1 MTDKESPGTTQPDA
15 ETMMQQINEVT
26 QQSQRVLQAFWEKQA
41 RDAGSGEFSVVDPS
55 AVSNA
60 FTDWSMKMMQNPTRL
75 LETQFDF
82 WQGQMK
88 VWQNITTRAAGGKV
102 EPVAAPESGDRRFK
116 DPSWNEDLL
125 CDYMKQSYLVSARWL
140 QDLTRQADDLDPR
153 EQERVDFYTRQFIS
167 ALSPSNF
174 ALSNP
179 AVLKKARET
188 GGQSLVEG
196 LKHML
201 SDLEKGRGQL
211 KISMTDEEAFE
222 VGKNVATT
230 PGQVVYQNDLMQLIQ
245 YNPTTEKVF
254 KRPLLIVPPW
264 INKFYILDL
273 QPKNSFIKHAVD
285 QGHTVF
291 VVSWVNPDKSL
302 AHKAFDD
309 YMKDGPLAA
318 LDAIEQATGEKSV
331 NILGFC
337 IGGILVSST
346 LAYLA
351 AKRKANRVA
360 SATFLTSLFDFKE
373 TGEVSVFIDDAQV
386 AQIERHVKEKGFL
399 EGKHMANMFSMMREN
414 DLIWSF
420 VVNNYLLG
428 REPMAFDLLYWNGD
442 STRLPATMLLFYLR
456 EIYQQNLLREPG
468 GISLSGTPIDLSK
481 VKTPTYFLAAK
492 EDHIAPWKSCYP
504 GTQLLS
510 GDNRF
515 VLAASGHI
523 AGVVNP
529 PAANKYGH
537 WTADELPEQADEWLE
552 GADWHDGSWWT
563 DWYSWLS
570 KKGGAKVAARQPG
583 DGDLTPIEAAP
594 GSYVK
599 VRPDAS

>member
-1 MTDKESPGTTQPDA
+1 MTDKQTSKIDQPDPEA
-15 ETMMQQINEVT
+15 MLQQMHEVA
-26 QQSQRVLQAFWEKQA
+26 QQSQRVLKAFWERQSEEA
-41 RDAGSGEFSVVDPS
+41 ASGEFSVMDAGS
-55 AVSNA
+55 ISNA
-60 FTDWSMKMMQNPTRL
+60 FADWSFKLMQDPAKL
-75 LETQFDF
+75 VESQFDY
-82 WQGQMK
+82 WQEQMK
-88 VWQNITTRAAGGKV
+88 VWQSFATRAVNGEA
-102 EPVAAPESGDRRFK
+102 EPATQPEAGDRRFK
-116 DPSWNEDLL
+116 DPAWNEDML
-125 CDYMKQSYLVSARWL
+125 CDYMKQSYLVSAKWL
-140 QDLTRQADDLDPR
+140 QGLTHKADGLDPK

-174 ALSNP
+174 AMTNP

-188 GGQSLVEG
+188 GGQSLVDG

-211 KISMTDEEAFE
+211 KISMTDEAAFD
-222 VGKNVATT
+222 VGTNVATT
-230 PGQVVYQNDLMQLIQ
+230 PGEVIFQNDLMQLIQ
-245 YNPTTEKVF
+245 YTPSTEKVY
-254 KRPLLIVPPW
+254 KRPLLLVPPW

-291 VVSWVNPDKSL
+291 IVSWVNPDEKL
-302 AHKAFDD
+302 AHKSFDD
-309 YMKDGPLAA
+309 YMKEGPLAA
-318 LDAIEQATGEKSV
+318 LDAIQQATGEKSV

-351 AKRKANRVA
+351 AKGQADRVT

-373 TGEVSVFIDDAQV
+373 TGEVSVFIDDEQV
-386 AQIERHVKEKGFL
+386 AQIEQHVQQKGYL
-399 EGKHMANMFSMMREN
+399 EGSHMANMFSMMREN

-456 EIYQQNLLREPG
+456 EIYQQNRLREPG
-468 GISLSGTPIDLSK
+468 GISMDGTPIDLTK
-481 VKTPTYFLAAK
+481 VEVPTYFLAAK
-492 EDHIAPWKSCYP
+492 DDHIAPWQSCYP
-504 GTQLLS
+504 GTQLMS
-510 GDNRF
+510 GKNRF
-515 VLAASGHI
+515 VLSSSGHI

-537 WTADELPEQADEWLE
+537 WTSDKLPEAPTEWLE
-552 GADWHDGSWWT
+552 NADFHEGSWWT
-563 DWYSWLS
+563 DWYRWLS
-570 KKGGAKVAARQPG
+570 RKSGAKVAARTPG
-583 DGDLTPIEAAP
+583 SGKLKSIEKAP
-594 GSYVK
+594 GSYVR
-599 VRPDAS
+599 VRASE